1 MQVLNEKGM
10 EKLNEIADRYRF
22 RNTFELEQDEVYD
35 FCHALLQA
43 YQLGLRVYADDLD
56 FIQMVMENL

>member
-1 MQVLNEKGM
+1 MQVLNAKGM

-22 RNTFELEQDEVYD
+22 RNIFDLEQDEAYD
-35 FCHALLQA
+35 FCHALYQA
-43 YQLGLRVYADDLD
+43 YLLGLRVYADDLD